1 MINSTNYLT
10 PSSSLFPILVFTI
23 FIVPFEN
30 SDIENHSYFFYVFK
44 TKDQILIHKKKGK
57 NQINEDHIQHE
68 NKRSKGGGVHETDR
82 DHVGWHEPCS
92 LFEEEAS
99 LAKTLYSHL
108 HL

>member
-1 MINSTNYLT
+1 MINSTNHLT

-57 NQINEDHIQHE
+57 NKINEDHTLLSINE
-68 NKRSKGGGVHETDR
+68 VK
-82 DHVGWHEPCS
+82 
-92 LFEEEAS
+92 EEEFT
-99 LAKTLYSHL
+99 KQTEIT
-108 HL
+108 

>member
-1 MINSTNYLT
+1 MINSTNHLT

-57 NQINEDHIQHE
+57 NQINEDHTLLSINE
-68 NKRSKGGGVHETDR
+68 VK
-82 DHVGWHEPCS
+82 
-92 LFEEEAS
+92 EEEFT
-99 LAKTLYSHL
+99 KQTEIT
-108 HL
+108 

>member
-1 MINSTNYLT
+1 MINSTNHLT

-57 NQINEDHIQHE
+57 NQINEDHTLLSIKE
-68 NKRSKGGGVHETDR
+68 VK
-82 DHVGWHEPCS
+82 
-92 LFEEEAS
+92 EEEFT
-99 LAKTLYSHL
+99 KQTEIT
-108 HL
+108 

>member
-1 MINSTNYLT
+1 VINSTNYLT

-57 NQINEDHIQHE
+57 NQINEDHTLLSIKE
-68 NKRSKGGGVHETDR
+68 VK
-82 DHVGWHEPCS
+82 
-92 LFEEEAS
+92 EEEFT
-99 LAKTLYSHL
+99 KQTEIT
-108 HL
+108 

>member
-57 NQINEDHIQHE
+57 NQINEDHTLLSIKE
-68 NKRSKGGGVHETDR
+68 VK
-82 DHVGWHEPCS
+82 
-92 LFEEEAS
+92 EEEFT
-99 LAKTLYSHL
+99 KQTEIT
-108 HL
+108 